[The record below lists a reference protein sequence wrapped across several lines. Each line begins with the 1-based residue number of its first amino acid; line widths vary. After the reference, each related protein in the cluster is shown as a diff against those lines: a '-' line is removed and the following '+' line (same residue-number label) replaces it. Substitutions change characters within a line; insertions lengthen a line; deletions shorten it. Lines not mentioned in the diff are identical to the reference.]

1 MIRHGQ
7 GEKHITQLCPN
18 RIIRLL
24 IVLVAVLALAACAPI
39 QTEME
44 SGPPAAPP
52 PAEAP
57 LPQVQL
63 PPVPEFSP
71 AECNALLPI
80 ASDFTR
86 ADDYAGAIELF
97 DIVLGCTDSDDL
109 KAGIY
114 FMRAESNMQRG
125 DWTAAV
131 DDYRQALALGLE
143 AADAA
148 GARNNICWFYALDG
162 QAEVAL
168 PFCEQAVAASPT
180 SSYLDS
186 RGLAYALLGRSED
199 AVTDFEAALVDWAA
213 SDNPQIQA
221 IAAQRQG
228 WVDALRAGEAPITPL
243 VLAELRAEDA
253 PGVQVNL
260 ASAAGEAATEQLL
273 TGRRYHMTGGF
284 DRAVEAYSQAIEL
297 DPNYAPAYF
306 YRGLANIWLEEWR
319 DALADMQQVALLDP
333 AQPFAHHVSGL
344 IYMRQEDYAEAVAAY
359 GSAIELRPDQ
369 LSFRADRAAAY
380 FALGEP
386 ADALDDLDAVLL
398 VQPDS
403 AEILFMRGVAHRA
416 LENRGQAISDL
427 ERALELGLPAAL
439 QQQAEAALRQLR
451 EGFF

>member
-1 MIRHGQ
+1 M
-7 GEKHITQLCPN
+7 TQLCPN

-125 DWTAAV
+125 DWAAAV

-228 WVDALRAGEAPITPL
+228 WVDALRGRGPDHAAGSGRTARRRRAGRAGQPGVRRGRSRDRATLDGAPLPHDGRLRPRRRGVFAGDRTRS
-243 VLAELRAEDA
+243 ELRAGLLLSRA
-253 PGVQVNL
+253 GQYL
-260 ASAAGEAATEQLL
+260 AGGMARRAG
-273 TGRRYHMTGGF
+273 
-284 DRAVEAYSQAIEL
+284 
-297 DPNYAPAYF
+297 
-306 YRGLANIWLEEWR
+306 
-319 DALADMQQVALLDP
+319 
-333 AQPFAHHVSGL
+333 
-344 IYMRQEDYAEAVAAY
+344 
-359 GSAIELRPDQ
+359 
-369 LSFRADRAAAY
+369 
-380 FALGEP
+380 
-386 ADALDDLDAVLL
+386 
-398 VQPDS
+398 
-403 AEILFMRGVAHRA
+403 
-416 LENRGQAISDL
+416 
-427 ERALELGLPAAL
+427 
-439 QQQAEAALRQLR
+439 
-451 EGFF
+451 

>member
-1 MIRHGQ
+1 M
-7 GEKHITQLCPN
+7 TQLCPN

-57 LPQVQL
+57 LPPMQL
-63 PPVPEFSP
+63 PSVPEFSS

-97 DIVLGCTDSDDL
+97 DIVLDCTDSDDF

-114 FMRAESNMQRG
+114 FMRAESNMRRG
-125 DWTAAV
+125 DWQAAI

-162 QAEVAL
+162 QAEIAL
-168 PFCEQAVAASPT
+168 PFCEQAVAASPAA
-180 SSYLDS
+180 SYLDS
-186 RGLAYALLGRSED
+186 RGLAYALLGRSDD
-199 AVTDFEAALVDWAA
+199 AIADFEAALVEWTA
-213 SDNPQIQA
+213 SESPQLQV
-221 IAAQRQG
+221 IAAQRQE
-228 WVDALRAGEAPITPL
+228 WVDALRAGEDPITPQ
-243 VLAELRAEDA
+243 VLADLRAEDA

-260 ASAAGEAATEQLL
+260 TSAASEAATEHLL

-284 DRAVEAYSQAIEL
+284 ARAVEAYSQAIEL

-306 YRGLANIWLEEWR
+306 YRGLAGIWLEKWQG
-319 DALADMQQVALLDP
+319 ALADMQQAALLDP

-344 IYMRQEDYAEAVAAY
+344 IYMRQEAYAEAVAAY
-359 GSAIELRPDQ
+359 GRAIELRPDQ

-386 ADALDDLDAVLL
+386 ADALADLNAVLL

-427 ERALELGLPAAL
+427 ERALQLGLPAAL